1 MIFSLLISLLLI
13 NLIIYLNFNYIS
25 NFFNFFDRPD
35 KQLKKHQKPVSLMGG
50 SIVLVNLII
59 ILILS
64 KILDISDI
72 LIDEN
77 YLVLLLLLS
86 TFFYLIG
93 LFDDLKNLTPKV
105 KLLSIIFFL
114 SIIILLFPEIRIQ
127 QIKISFLN
135 KIYFLNF
142 FYSYIF
148 IILCFSL
155 LINAINMFDGINS
168 QVLIFT
174 LMVFLVF
181 IYRGF
186 MPLFFISLSI
196 CLFVL
201 TILNLQNRVFLGD
214 NGSYL
219 ISGVIGFMFIY
230 QYKTFDK
237 FIYGDQVFVILTI
250 PSIDMLRLFITRVLD
265 KKNPFKGDLNHLH
278 HIVNNFVKN
287 KNLTVVVT
295 SSICFIPI
303 FLLLIGF
310 ETYSSLLITILIYFF
325 LLLICK
331 VKFR

>member
-1 MIFSLLISLLLI
+1 
-13 NLIIYLNFNYIS
+13 
-25 NFFNFFDRPD
+25 
-35 KQLKKHQKPVSLMGG
+35 
-50 SIVLVNLII
+50 
-59 ILILS
+59 
-64 KILDISDI
+64 
-72 LIDEN
+72 
-77 YLVLLLLLS
+77 
-86 TFFYLIG
+86 
-93 LFDDLKNLTPKV
+93 
-105 KLLSIIFFL
+105 
-114 SIIILLFPEIRIQ
+114 
-127 QIKISFLN
+127 
-135 KIYFLNF
+135 
-142 FYSYIF
+142 
-148 IILCFSL
+148 
-155 LINAINMFDGINS
+155 MFDGINS

-219 ISGVIGFMFIY
+219 ISGIIGFMFIY

-310 ETYSSLLITILIYFF
+310 ETYYSLLITILIYFF

>member
-86 TFFYLIG
+86 IFFYLIG

-155 LINAINMFDGINS
+155 LIHAINMFDGINS

-219 ISGVIGFMFIY
+219 ISGIIGFMFIY

-310 ETYSSLLITILIYFF
+310 ETYYSLLITILMYFF

>member
-86 TFFYLIG
+86 IFFYLIG

-219 ISGVIGFMFIY
+219 ISGIIGFMFIY

>member
-86 TFFYLIG
+86 IFFYLIG

-219 ISGVIGFMFIY
+219 ISGIIGFMFIY

-310 ETYSSLLITILIYFF
+310 ETYYSLLITILIYFF